1 MSVITITNDN
11 QFQTQLSS
19 NASKLI
25 VVDFTASWCGP
36 CLRMAPVFE
45 QLSRVYNHAVFLKVD
60 VDVCQETAAAQGV
73 SSMPTFI
80 FFRNRTRIDR
90 MSGADPTL
98 LEEKIRQYY
107 NTGLENEEE
116 STPNAQGHMDL
127 TPFIM
132 SKQCEALNE
141 SNTHPLSNCLQG
153 DDNFLESSC
162 DNQLIISIAF
172 SQAVKIHSIR
182 FKAPASN
189 GPKTVKLFINQP
201 NTLDFDEATNNVPTQ
216 ILEVNPNDLSA
227 GNAINLR
234 FVKFQNVQNIQIF
247 VQDNQDGSDVT
258 RIDHLQLIGSPIVTT
273 NMSDFKRVAG
283 KKGELHY

>member
-1 MSVITITNDN
+1 MSVIAITSDS
-11 QFQTQLSS
+11 QFQTQLTS

-45 QLSRVYNHAVFLKVD
+45 QLSRTYNRAVFLKVD

-80 FFRNRTRIDR
+80 FYRNRTKIDR

-116 STPNAQGHMDL
+116 SASNAQGHMDL

-132 SKQCEALNE
+132 SKHCEALNE
-141 SNTHPLSNCLQG
+141 SNNHTLAHCLQG
-153 DDNFLESSC
+153 DENFLESSC
-162 DNQLIISIAF
+162 DNQLIIPIVF

>member
-1 MSVITITNDN
+1 MSVITIANDN

-19 NASKLI
+19 NAAKLV

-36 CLRMAPVFE
+36 CLRIAPVYE
-45 QLSRVYNHAVFLKVD
+45 QLSRTYNRAVFLKVD
-60 VDVCQETAAAQGV
+60 VDVCQDTAAAQGV
-73 SSMPTFI
+73 SSMPTFM

-90 MSGADPTL
+90 MSGADPRL

-116 STPNAQGHMDL
+116 SVPNAQGHMDL

-141 SNTHPLSNCLQG
+141 SNTFPLANCLQA
-153 DDNFLESSC
+153 DDNYLESSC
-162 DNQLIISIAF
+162 DNQLIISITF
-172 SQAVKIHSIR
+172 SQAVKIHSIK
-182 FKAPASN
+182 FKAPAAN
-189 GPKTVKLFINQP
+189 GPKIVKLFINQP

-216 ILEVNPNDLSA
+216 ILEINPNDLAA